1 MSSPTSPTNGVLNFL
16 RETLAK
22 WQRLAV
28 MTGLVIGLT
37 GFGVLGSAVEPAIA
51 TGVYNMPPVDSNTH
65 VYDEAK
71 LFSRLT
77 KGQLEKKLT
86 AIATNPAT
94 NGTNVNYVTFRR
106 LDYGE
111 TIETFTEKLFSTW
124 FPTEEIQKN
133 QILIALDA
141 VTSSSAI
148 RVGSAV
154 PEALTPEITT
164 SVAQESLL
172 TPIRDGNYNEAFLS
186 TSDRLGTVLAGN
198 PDPGAPTVASEV
210 AVESTF
216 TSAED
221 TDQGSATIIVV
232 VLLVLATAIPMITYF
247 AYAR

>member
-1 MSSPTSPTNGVLNFL
+1 MSSSISPINGVLSVL

-22 WQRLAV
+22 WRRLALV
-28 MTGLVIGLT
+28 TGLVIGLT
-37 GFGVLGSAVEPAIA
+37 SFAVLGSGVEPAIA
-51 TGVYNMPPVDSNTH
+51 TGVYNMPPVDSSVH

-86 AIATNPAT
+86 AIATSPT
-94 NGTNVNYVTFRR
+94 SNGTNINYVTFRR

-124 FPTEEIQKN
+124 FPSEDAQKN

-148 RVGSAV
+148 QVGSAI
-154 PEALTPEITT
+154 PGALTPEIAD
-164 SVAQESLL
+164 SVAQKSLL
-172 TPIRDGNYNEAFLS
+172 TPIRAGNYNEAFLS
-186 TSDRLGTVLAGN
+186 TSDRLGAVLAGN
-198 PDPGAPTVASEV
+198 PDPGAPTLASAVAI
-210 AVESTF
+210 ESTF

-221 TDQGSATIIVV
+221 TDQGSATLIVV
-232 VLLVLATAIPMITYF
+232 VLLVLAIAIPMITYF